1 MSKFTYH
8 RDSPQNSVSKPIYAP
23 GPPNKTEARRSH
35 PLGRRIV
42 ARLLD
47 FILQGLLFVF
57 VALVLNGTI
66 FPARSFSDD
75 SGLSLL
81 ALILTY
87 FLLFELLIRTP
98 PGKSLVGLE
107 VTELDGSRPGNL
119 SIVYRNVARLVD
131 EVMFTPLLGIAFVI
145 FQSDRRRIG
154 DLIAKTV
161 VRSKNA
167 TIDDDSNS
175 EEFPV
180 DSNIADVGVSQP
192 RSNARRWLLATILF
206 LVSGTTVIELSSIVF
221 ET

>member
-87 FLLFELLIRTP
+87 FLSFELLIRTP

-131 EVMFTPLLGIAFVI
+131 EVIFTPLLGIAFVI
-145 FQSDRRRIG
+145 FKAIEGGLEISSPKRLSG
-154 DLIAKTV
+154 AKTQLLM
-161 VRSKNA
+161 
-167 TIDDDSNS
+167 TIRTQRNS
-175 EEFPV
+175 Q
-180 DSNIADVGVSQP
+180 SIQ
-192 RSNARRWLLATILF
+192 ILPMSASLNLDQMQGGGCWQRF
-206 LVSGTTVIELSSIVF
+206 FSLSPAQR
-221 ET
+221 

>member
-1 MSKFTYH
+1 
-8 RDSPQNSVSKPIYAP
+8 
-23 GPPNKTEARRSH
+23 
-35 PLGRRIV
+35 
-42 ARLLD
+42 
-47 FILQGLLFVF
+47 
-57 VALVLNGTI
+57 
-66 FPARSFSDD
+66 
-75 SGLSLL
+75 LL

-87 FLLFELLIRTP
+87 FLSFELLIRTP

-131 EVMFTPLLGIAFVI
+131 EVIFTPLLGIAFVI

-192 RSNARRWLLATILF
+192 RSNARRWLGGNDSFPCLRHN
-206 LVSGTTVIELSSIVF
+206 GDRTVQHHV
-221 ET
+221 

>member
-1 MSKFTYH
+1 M
-8 RDSPQNSVSKPIYAP
+8 
-23 GPPNKTEARRSH
+23 
-35 PLGRRIV
+35 
-42 ARLLD
+42 
-47 FILQGLLFVF
+47 
-57 VALVLNGTI
+57 
-66 FPARSFSDD
+66 
-75 SGLSLL
+75 L

-87 FLLFELLIRTP
+87 FLSFELLIRTP
-98 PGKSLVGLE
+98 PGESLVGLE

-131 EVMFTPLLGIAFVI
+131 EVIFTPLLGIAFVI

-206 LVSGTTVIELSSIVF
+206 LVSGTTVIEVSSIVF

>member
-1 MSKFTYH
+1 M
-8 RDSPQNSVSKPIYAP
+8 
-23 GPPNKTEARRSH
+23 
-35 PLGRRIV
+35 
-42 ARLLD
+42 
-47 FILQGLLFVF
+47 
-57 VALVLNGTI
+57 I
-66 FPARSFSDD
+66 FP
-75 SGLSLL
+75 
-81 ALILTY
+81 
-87 FLLFELLIRTP
+87 
-98 PGKSLVGLE
+98 
-107 VTELDGSRPGNL
+107 
-119 SIVYRNVARLVD
+119 
-131 EVMFTPLLGIAFVI
+131 
-145 FQSDRRRIG
+145 SDRRRIG